1 MSATLT
7 VTQVNRFLKSL
18 IDGDGR
24 LSDIYIAG
32 EISNF
37 TQNARSGHMYFS
49 LKDESSAIRAVMFA
63 NAAGRL
69 RFRPEDGMRVIIRGR
84 VSVYEPAGQYQLYAE
99 DMQPDGVG
107 ALSLAF
113 EQLKARLAAEGLFDR
128 ERKRTIPVC
137 PMRIGL
143 ITSPT
148 GAALQDML
156 NIIGRRWPICE
167 AVLCG
172 VQVQGAGAPG
182 QLIAA
187 LKTLN
192 LLEACDVIII
202 GRGGGSMEDLWAFN
216 HEGLARAVAASKI
229 PVISAVGHETDF
241 TICDFAAD
249 LRAPTPSAAAEL
261 CTPDCQGLM
270 DSIRS
275 YNVYFHRKA
284 RDTLAYYRQSLD
296 LLMGGSLLSDRGGYV
311 KLRRD
316 TVDGLTVRLDGAI
329 KDKLSGCK
337 NELVLAAAKLDVL
350 SPLKALSRGY
360 AVVYHEGKAVR
371 DLSAL
376 PEGEEVLIQAE
387 KGKRAAKLLENN

>member
-1 MSATLT
+1 MSAALT

-49 LKDESSAIRAVMFA
+49 LKDEASAIKTVMFA
-63 NAAGRL
+63 NAAARL
-69 RFRPEDGMRVIIRGR
+69 KFRPEDGMRVIVRGR
-84 VSVYEPAGQYQLYAE
+84 VSVYEPAGQYQLYAG

-113 EQLKARLAAEGLFDR
+113 EQLKERLAAEGLFDR
-128 ERKRTIPVC
+128 ERKRPVPVC
-137 PMRIGL
+137 PMRIGI

-156 NIIGRRWPICE
+156 NIIGRRWPVCE

-172 VQVQGAGAPG
+172 AQVQGDSAPG

-192 LLEACDVIII
+192 LLQACDVIII

-216 HEGLARAVAASKI
+216 HEGLARAVAGSKI

-261 CTPDCQGLM
+261 CTPDRERLLE
-270 DSIRS
+270 SIGS
-275 YNVYFHRKA
+275 YNVYFNRKA
-284 RDTLAYYRQSLD
+284 RETLDYYRQSLD
-296 LLMGGSLLSDRGGYV
+296 LLMQGSPLSDKGAYV
-311 KLRRD
+311 RLRREK
-316 TVDGLTVRLDGAI
+316 VDELTIRLDTAVRE
-329 KDKLSGCK
+329 KLSGYR
-337 NELVLAAAKLDVL
+337 NELALAAGKLDVL

-376 PEGEEVLIQAE
+376 PAGEEVLIQAE
-387 KGKRAAKLLENN
+387 KGERAAKLI

>member
-49 LKDESSAIRAVMFA
+49 LKDESSAIKSVMFA
-63 NAAGRL
+63 SAAGRL

-99 DMQPDGVG
+99 EMQPDGVG

-128 ERKRTIPVC
+128 GRKRPIPVC

-143 ITSPT
+143 VTSPT

-156 NIIGRRWPICE
+156 NIIGRRWPTCE
-167 AVLCG
+167 TVLCG

-192 LLEACDVIII
+192 LLDACDVIII

-261 CTPDCQGLM
+261 CTPDREGLL
-270 DSIRS
+270 DSIGS
-275 YNVYFHRKA
+275 YNSYFHRKA
-284 RDTLAYYRQSLD
+284 RD
-296 LLMGGSLLSDRGGYV
+296 
-311 KLRRD
+311 
-316 TVDGLTVRLDGAI
+316 
-329 KDKLSGCK
+329 
-337 NELVLAAAKLDVL
+337 
-350 SPLKALSRGY
+350 ALEYGY
-360 AVVYHEGKAVR
+360 AHRGLPSLRQGRLCKAAPGYGGR
-371 DLSAL
+371 TDNTAGRRRKGQAL
-376 PEGEEVLIQAE
+376 RL
-387 KGKRAAKLLENN
+387 

>member
-24 LSDIYIAG
+24 LGDIYITG

-37 TQNARSGHMYFS
+37 TRNARSGHMYFS
-49 LKDESSAIRAVMFA
+49 LKDETSSIKSVMFA
-63 NAAGRL
+63 SSAARL
-69 RFRPEDGMRVIIRGR
+69 KFRPGDGMKVIIHGR

-107 ALSLAF
+107 ALALAF
-113 EQLKARLAAEGLFDR
+113 EQLKAHLAAEGLFDQ
-128 ERKRTIPVC
+128 ERKRPIPAC
-137 PMRIGL
+137 PMRIGI

-172 VQVQGAGAPG
+172 VQVQGDGAPP

-216 HEGLARAVAASKI
+216 DERLARAVAGSKI

-261 CTPDCQGLM
+261 CTPDCGGLLG
-270 DSIRS
+270 SLRS
-275 YNVYFHRKA
+275 YNGYFHRKA
-284 RDTLAYYRQSLD
+284 RDTLEYYRQSLD
-296 LLMGGSLLSDRGGYV
+296 MLIQDSPLSDKGAFLQ
-311 KLRRD
+311 LRRES
-316 TVDGLTVRLDGAI
+316 VDELTIRLDDAI
-329 KDKLSGCK
+329 KEKLSGWK
-337 NELVLAAAKLDVL
+337 NELALASGKLDVL

-371 DLSAL
+371 DLDGL
-376 PEGEEVLIQAE
+376 PAGEEVLIQAE
-387 KGKRAAKLLENN
+387 KGKRAAKLL

>member
-49 LKDESSAIRAVMFA
+49 LKDESSAIKSVMFA
-63 NAAGRL
+63 SAAGRL

-99 DMQPDGVG
+99 EMQPDGVG

-128 ERKRTIPVC
+128 GRKRPIPVC

-143 ITSPT
+143 VTSPT

-167 AVLCG
+167 TVLCG

-192 LLEACDVIII
+192 LLDACDVIII

-216 HEGLARAVAASKI
+216 H
-229 PVISAVGHETDF
+229 
-241 TICDFAAD
+241 
-249 LRAPTPSAAAEL
+249 
-261 CTPDCQGLM
+261 
-270 DSIRS
+270 
-275 YNVYFHRKA
+275 
-284 RDTLAYYRQSLD
+284 
-296 LLMGGSLLSDRGGYV
+296 
-311 KLRRD
+311 
-316 TVDGLTVRLDGAI
+316 
-329 KDKLSGCK
+329 
-337 NELVLAAAKLDVL
+337 
-350 SPLKALSRGY
+350 
-360 AVVYHEGKAVR
+360 
-371 DLSAL
+371 
-376 PEGEEVLIQAE
+376 
-387 KGKRAAKLLENN
+387 